1 MSTSFTPVSIRRLST
16 GSVYKLVFIGMLSV
30 MLPLGLLMGLM
41 AWAGMETVHW
51 QGTAVYGL
59 GGLVAAVL
67 VSLWVVLAFTA
78 MTGSFMALGLWL
90 YSRFKPL
97 QLLIRR
103 EPAGTGD
110 E

>member
-41 AWAGMETVHW
+41 AWA
-51 QGTAVYGL
+51 
-59 GGLVAAVL
+59 VL

-90 YSRFKPL
+90 YSRFRPL
-97 QLLIRR
+97 QLLVRT
-103 EPAGTGD
+103 EPSGTGH